1 MTFWV
6 KGLGAEQ
13 DYKQYRFSLSIHRS
27 LYFSVV
33 SEVSLLYEF
42 MKEHVLTI
50 LDSLDSRWNVLVED
64 VMCWI
69 RTKVS
74 ILCLRNIIMALRGSS
89 TLKSEADV
97 DIPDDFIAERD
108 VTDL

>member
-27 LYFSVV
+27 LYSSVV

-50 LDSLDSRWNVLVED
+50 LDSLDFRWNVLVED
-64 VMCWI
+64 VMCLLDKNKGINPLPQKHYHGTKGITHIQI
-69 RTKVS
+69 R
-74 ILCLRNIIMALRGSS
+74 G
-89 TLKSEADV
+89 
-97 DIPDDFIAERD
+97 
-108 VTDL
+108 